1 MQILYLED
9 EEEKRI
15 RAENMKL
22 KASNEELRNDNEE
35 KELQIYH
42 LKKELKELKQKNIR
56 LEDCDVILLKKRR
69 S

>member
-1 MQILYLED
+1 MKERRKTMQILYLED
-9 EEEKRI
+9 EEEKRL

-42 LKKELKELKQKNIR
+42 
-56 LEDCDVILLKKRR
+56 
-69 S
+69 